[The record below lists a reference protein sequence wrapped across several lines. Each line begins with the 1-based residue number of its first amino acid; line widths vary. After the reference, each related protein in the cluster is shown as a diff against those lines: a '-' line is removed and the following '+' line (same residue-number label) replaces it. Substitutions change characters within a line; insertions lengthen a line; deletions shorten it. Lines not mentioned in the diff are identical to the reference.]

1 MGYWALHAQ
10 VGTQFNN
17 FFPAHHEDTLLYRQY
32 QNQYGGAQTLVVL
45 MRLKQGDIFNAKML
59 HKIQNVTFDVNALPG
74 VNHNEI
80 FSLASL
86 RNVYATAQ
94 PGAIISQCFMYPF
107 VPETKQGIEDLK
119 KVVDSHRSSITP
131 FVNYDNRGAVVT
143 ASFVEDKP

>member
-17 FFPAHHEDTLLYRQY
+17 FFPANHEDTRLYRQY

-45 MRLKQGDIFNAKML
+45 MRLKQGDIFNSKML
-59 HKIQNVTFDVNALPG
+59 HKIQDITFDVNALPG

-86 RNVYATAQ
+86 AQ
-94 PGAIISQCFMYPF
+94 RVC
-107 VPETKQGIEDLK
+107 
-119 KVVDSHRSSITP
+119 H
-131 FVNYDNRGAVVT
+131 RGARARSFPN
-143 ASFVEDKP
+143 ASCIPSFPKRRRISTT